1 MIKTWQQR
9 CEEHPDHNGIVTHRM
24 IQQRMQEEIDDL
36 RAAIEQ
42 AEKPMAK
49 IEQAERDLIPQDK
62 LFVSGQLGANVTR
75 VRKERKWQGLT
86 DEELEE
92 LSDADLGA
100 YDLCLEVEAKLDERV
115 TPELRRLYAENEAL
129 KTVVQ
134 AARDAY
140 QRGYLDGIAKRPQPL
155 TDEQIMDIVDVQRVK
170 VGFDT
175 ARFGY
180 RVSRAIEAAHG
191 IGEKNG

>member
-24 IQQRMQEEIDDL
+24 IQQRMQEEIDEL

-86 DEELEE
+86 DDEL
-92 LSDADLGA
+92 DAMRQTSNLNFVTLREFRIVA
-100 YDLCLEVEAKLDERV
+100 RAVEAKLKER
-115 TPELRRLYAENEAL
+115 
-129 KTVVQ
+129 
-134 AARDAY
+134 
-140 QRGYLDGIAKRPQPL
+140 
-155 TDEQIMDIVDVQRVK
+155 
-170 VGFDT
+170 
-175 ARFGY
+175 
-180 RVSRAIEAAHG
+180 
-191 IGEKNG
+191 NG